1 MLDRA
6 KQSHVEAA
14 DRRKLHGESCGVR
27 RRNSAAPVLL
37 PGLQPVE
44 DLDRAHAA
52 FEKVGKDLGVIGK
65 LVTA

>member
-1 MLDRA
+1 MGRVA
-6 KQSHVEAA
+6 VCAA
-14 DRRKLHGESCGVR
+14 ATPPRLCF
-27 RRNSAAPVLL
+27 L

-44 DLDRAHAA
+44 DLDRGLAA